1 MPVLNSR
8 WTTDGPRRM
17 PSSVPQLTSTAP
29 TGPHSTTAA
38 SDAMVLAD
46 HASPRAFSKVAEDSQ
61 ATKSRPSTAIWLQL
75 SPAYGPLASTMTAAA
90 ITAPIYS
97 HAMRESL
104 STLPPRSHPPSTR
117 IAPIAVATPRRP
129 RMSSL
134 GQSSLARKCQRP
146 PTLYRRCQ
154 DNVATLISAD
164 LKPDH
169 RRPVSGR
176 YVRGGYSVTSISAW
190 TCLIRTRT
198 LLRSSLGTGSH
209 PQCLATSR
217 FTASSRPYSRRQ
229 GPHSSRCC
237 LMWSQS
243 SSDTSPSRYQY
254 TRSSTSL
261 HGVSWGFP
269 QLIAHPPRHSPGPG
283 PARRRSPGAAPEAG
297 GGRGGA
303 ATSRYLSESP

>member
-8 WTTDGPRRM
+8 WTTEGPRRM

-61 ATKSRPSTAIWLQL
+61 ATKSRPSTAIWLQS
-75 SPAYGPLASTMTAAA
+75 SPAYGPLASTITAAA

-176 YVRGGYSVTSISAW
+176 YVRGGLFGYFDLGLDLLDTHQNLAAQLARHRVAPAVLGDEPFHRFLKAVLAQTGPALVEVLPDVVAVVFRYLAIEIPVHQVEYLVTRRLVGLSAAH
-190 TCLIRTRT
+190 CPPSSAFARTRPC
-198 LLRSSLGTGSH
+198 S
-209 PQCLATSR
+209 
-217 FTASSRPYSRRQ
+217 
-229 GPHSSRCC
+229 
-237 LMWSQS
+237 
-243 SSDTSPSRYQY
+243 
-254 TRSSTSL
+254 
-261 HGVSWGFP
+261 
-269 QLIAHPPRHSPGPG
+269 
-283 PARRRSPGAAPEAG
+283 AA
-297 GGRGGA
+297 
-303 ATSRYLSESP
+303 